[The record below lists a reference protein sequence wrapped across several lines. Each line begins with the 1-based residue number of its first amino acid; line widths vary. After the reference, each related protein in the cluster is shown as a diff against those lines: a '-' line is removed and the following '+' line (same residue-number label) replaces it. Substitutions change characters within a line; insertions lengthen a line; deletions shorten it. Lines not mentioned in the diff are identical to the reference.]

1 MMLESKILCPICKCI
16 CANVDDKNRHLEEK
30 HDNVAGQN
38 QELME
43 KTADKEVLNG

>member
-1 MMLESKILCPICKCI
+1 MFEPVIFCPICKCV
-16 CANVDDKNRHLEEK
+16 CADTNAKHRHIEEK

-43 KTADKEVLNG
+43 RTANKELLNE